1 MNKTELG
8 CIAVVFGG
16 LILALEIYGLKFMF
30 LMERMSGLPWR
41 ESASAYLEEPTVKV
55 ALLITAGVI
64 IYGLFL
70 IVQGRKS
77 STP

>member
-1 MNKTELG
+1 
-8 CIAVVFGG
+8 
-16 LILALEIYGLKFMF
+16 MF

-41 ESASAYLEEPTVKV
+41 ESALAYLEELTVKE

-70 IVQGRKS
+70 IVRGRKS